1 MAGTLVRRLSPRFL
15 TGRQVAYTRGMR
27 GLLSIAGAIPH
38 HRLRR
43 ERIAEV
49 VGGSPGT
56 GTRAVASYDE
66 DATALGVAAARR
78 AVAGAGGASPRALWF
93 ATATAPYLE
102 RTNATAIHAALR
114 LDGSVPAMD
123 LGGAPRAGTGAV
135 LAALRSTDAVLVVAA
150 DVRTGRPRST
160 DESATGDA
168 GVAALVGS
176 DDDGPLLAEVL
187 ATATATEEFVDRWRV
202 PGEAYTRTWEDR
214 FGETRYVP
222 LATDAAKRA
231 CAAGGVELDD
241 VDVIS
246 ITGLHGRAVRSTA
259 KALQA
264 GDRLADDL
272 GGTVG
277 ATGTPHPLL
286 TLAAVLED
294 ASPGATVLQVSLAD
308 GADAI
313 LWRVTDA
320 IDDWQPTRP
329 VRAQVAGGDDRLA
342 YADFLAWRGMLEP
355 EPPNRP
361 DPARPSSSAAAR
373 STDWKYGFVGSRDR
387 TSGAVH
393 LPPARVS
400 FRGGAVDDM
409 EPAPMAD
416 ARGTVA
422 TFTID
427 RLAWSPSPPTV
438 FAVLDLDGGGRF
450 ACEVTDCRPDEL
462 AIGDRVEMTFRVLH
476 EADGIRNYFW
486 KATPVREGEA

>member
-1 MAGTLVRRLSPRFL
+1 
-15 TGRQVAYTRGMR
+15 MR
-27 GLLSIAGAIPH
+27 GVISIAGHVPH

-49 VGGSPGT
+49 VGGSPGG

-66 DATALGVAAARR
+66 DATTMAVAAARR
-78 AVAGAGGASPRALWF
+78 ALAGLDLAPSTLWF
-93 ATATAPYLE
+93 ATATPPYLE
-102 RTNATAIHAALR
+102 RTNATAVHAALR

-123 LGGAPRAGTGAV
+123 VAGAARAGTGTV
-135 LAALRSTDAVLVVAA
+135 LAALRAPDPTLVVAA
-150 DVRTGRPRST
+150 DVRTGRPRSS
-160 DESATGDA
+160 DEAACGDA
-168 GVAALVGS
+168 GVAVLVGS
-176 DDDGPLLAEVL
+176 DADGPLLAEAL
-187 ATATATEEFVDRWRV
+187 GTASATEEFVDRWRV
-202 PGEAYTRTWEDR
+202 PGDAYARTWEER

-231 CAAGGVELDD
+231 CAAAGIDLDD
-241 VDVIS
+241 VDVVS
-246 ITGLHGRAVRSTA
+246 VTGLHGRAVGRAA
-259 KALQA
+259 KALGV

-277 ATGTPHPLL
+277 ATGTPHAML
-286 TLAAVLED
+286 TLAAILEV
-294 ASPGATVLQVSLAD
+294 AAPGTTVLQVSLAD

-313 LWRVTDA
+313 VWRVTEA
-320 IDDWQPTRP
+320 VTDWRPVRP
-329 VRAQVAGGDDRLA
+329 VRAQVAGGDDGLA
-342 YADFLAWRGMLEP
+342 YADFLAWRGMLVP
-355 EPPNRP
+355 EPPRRP
-361 DPARPSSSAAAR
+361 EPARTSSSAAAR
-373 STDWKYGFVGSRDR
+373 STDWKFGFVGSRDR
-387 TSGAVH
+387 DSGAVH

-416 ARGTVA
+416 QQATVA
-422 TFTID
+422 TFTVD

-462 AIGDRVEMTFRVLH
+462 AIGDRVEMTFRVLS

-486 KATPVREGEA
+486 KATPVRGGGD